1 MEATD
6 STNELQFYLDI
17 ANMGR
22 WTYSIPDATLTCDQ
36 RCAEFLGINDGKL
49 SFDALVNCADSE
61 DQPKLARCFA
71 KSGEVGK
78 SFAVSFKQRQPGDWR
93 TVTLKGQWLSTS
105 NASGILNVEDLTD
118 GVIQLSESELISQV
132 VDAIP
137 FAVMYITRDGRVDF
151 TNRTFRYATGTT
163 AVQTERRPVDQV
175 LDTEEREN
183 GTKAFMECLKTGRHT
198 SRAGE
203 TAVDGKP
210 IRYCKYV
217 YEPVKNRDGNVLGV
231 VSTVV
236 DITNLK
242 NAERA
247 LEASN
252 KDLARSNEDLEQFAY
267 VASHDLKAPLRS
279 IEVLAGWLAEDL
291 ADFEVKEVH
300 DNLNLLKQRT
310 ARLNRLLEDLLGYSR
325 AGREIGEQSQ
335 TDCTELVEDIVTLL
349 NVPAAFNVSSS
360 DLPVITT
367 YAVPLEQVLRN
378 LISNSIKHHPGPA
391 GTISVSA
398 EEHDDHYLFSVT
410 DDGGGIPE
418 EYAGKVFEMFQT
430 LRPRDEVEGSGMGL
444 AIVNRIIT
452 RRGGRIWFEPVP
464 NGTGT
469 VFKFEW
475 KFDQSESGD
484 ISRKDAA

>member
-1 MEATD
+1 MIEATD
-6 STNELQFYLDI
+6 NTNELQFYLDI

-22 WTYSIPDATLTCDQ
+22 WTYSVPDASLTCDQ
-36 RCAEFLGINDGKL
+36 LCAEFLGTNATKL
-49 SFDALVNCADSE
+49 SFDALVDYADPE

-71 KSGEVGK
+71 KAGELGR
-78 SFAVSFKQRQPGDWR
+78 SFAVSFKTGQPGEWR
-93 TVTLKGQWLSTS
+93 TLILKGRWLSTS
-105 NASGILNVEDLTD
+105 IASGILNVKDQTD
-118 GVIQLSESELISQV
+118 EVIRPDESALIGQV

-163 AVQTERRPVDQV
+163 SVQTDRQPVDQV
-175 LDTEEREN
+175 LDTKERDN
-183 GTKAFMECLKTGRHT
+183 GTEAFMECLKTGRHT
-198 SRAGE
+198 SREGE

-217 YEPVKNRDGNVLGV
+217 YEPVKNSDGKVLGV

-252 KDLARSNEDLEQFAY
+252 RDLARSNEDLEQFAY

-279 IEVLAGWLAEDL
+279 IEVLVGWLAEDL
-291 ADFEVKEVH
+291 AEFEEGDVQESL
-300 DNLNLLKQRT
+300 DLLKQRT
-310 ARLNRLLEDLLGYSR
+310 TRLNRLLEDLLAYSR
-325 AGREIGEQSQ
+325 ASREIGERSQ

-349 NVPAAFNVSSS
+349 NVPETFNVVLSS

-367 YAVPLEQVLRN
+367 HATPLEQVLRN
-378 LISNSIKHHPGPA
+378 LISNSIKHHPGPT

-398 EEHDDHYLFSVT
+398 EDHDDHYLFSIT
-410 DDGGGIPE
+410 DDGAGIPE

-430 LRPRDEVEGSGMGL
+430 LRPRDEIEGSGMGL

-452 RRGGRIWFEPVP
+452 RRGGRIWFEPAP

-475 KFDQSESGD
+475 KLDQSESK
-484 ISRKDAA
+484 KDAA